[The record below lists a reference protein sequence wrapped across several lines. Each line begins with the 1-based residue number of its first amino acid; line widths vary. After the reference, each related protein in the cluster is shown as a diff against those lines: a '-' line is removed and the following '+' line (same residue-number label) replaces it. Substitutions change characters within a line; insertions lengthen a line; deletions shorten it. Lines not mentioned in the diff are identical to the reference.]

1 LSNDITESAGMLK
14 SFLSDFG
21 LGTTMA
27 IAFAV
32 YLIWHNH
39 TQQQEAQ
46 QRTDHIT
53 TVVQD
58 CNRSSTEM
66 TAAVRSL
73 KESNEMMGSSLKSFE
88 KELMRHSH
96 GHNEPSQ

>member
-1 LSNDITESAGMLK
+1 
-14 SFLSDFG
+14 LSDDIDSS
-21 LGTTMA
+21 A
-27 IAFAV
+27 D
-32 YLIWHNH
+32 

-46 QRTDHIT
+46 KRTDHIT

-73 KESNEMMGSSLKSFE
+73 KESNEKMVLSLKSFE
-88 KELMRHSH
+88 MELMRHSH
-96 GHNEPSQ
+96 SHGEASE